1 MTSAWSELEARMR
14 DLNDLFAAL
23 RLLNWDQAVMMPPR
37 GAPARARSIAT
48 LEGVTHERLTDPRVG
63 ELLEELGSEES
74 LELPQ
79 RASVRVLHRDYEQ
92 ATKVP
97 SDLVRAIAEARGLA
111 YAAWTEARPASD
123 FSILAP
129 RLERL
134 IALKKEEADALG
146 WEQERY
152 DALLDLYEPGLTTQ
166 RVESMFGELVAGL
179 EPIVDARATD
189 GDPGGLLGMASAGPQ
204 RGRAST
210 FDEERQEELCR
221 WLATSIGFDASAGRL
236 DQSPHPFTAHIGT
249 GDVRQTTRTDP
260 RVLLSSV
267 YAALHETGHA
277 LYEQG
282 LPEEL
287 LDLPAGR
294 VPSLGLHESQSR
306 LWENQVGRSRPFCN
320 WLLPHLKERF
330 PEEIGMVTP
339 EQLYEAVNHVSRTLV
354 RVEADEVTYNLH
366 IAHRFELEL
375 AVFRDELDL
384 EDAPEAWN
392 AALER
397 YVGVR
402 PPDDAAGILQDM
414 HWSIGALGYFPT
426 YTIGNLYAAA
436 LFARAEEALGGLE
449 DDLSSGDCSRLLGWL
464 RDNVHARA
472 YLVDPDELMTEVVG
486 EVPGSG
492 PLLSY
497 LEAKYGGA

>member
-1 MTSAWSELEARMR
+1 MATAWEELEARMR

-48 LEGVTHERLTDPRVG
+48 LEGVAHERLTDPRIG
-63 ELLEELGSEES
+63 DLLERLDSDGSLGSA
-74 LELPQ
+74 Q
-79 RASVRVLHRDYEQ
+79 RASVRVLRRDFDQ
-92 ATKVP
+92 ATKVAA
-97 SDLVRAIAEARGLA
+97 DLVRAIAEAHGLA

-134 IALKKEEADALG
+134 LGLKKEEADALG
-146 WEQERY
+146 WQEERY
-152 DALLDLYEPGLTTQ
+152 DALLDLYEPGLTAR
-166 RVESMFGELVAGL
+166 RVEAMFAELVAGL
-179 EPIVDARATD
+179 EPIVDAAARE
-189 GDPGGLLGMASAGPQ
+189 GHPQSLLGSAF
-204 RGRAST
+204 AE
-210 FDEERQEELCR
+210 DRQQQLCR
-221 WLATSIGFDASAGRL
+221 WLAGHIGFDVSGGRL
-236 DQSPHPFTAHIGT
+236 DQSPHPFTAHIGP
-249 GDVRQTTRTDP
+249 GDVRQTTRTDR
-260 RVLLSSV
+260 RVLLSSI

-282 LPEEL
+282 LPKEL

-306 LWENQVGRSRPFCN
+306 LWENQVGRSSAFCG
-320 WLLPHLKERF
+320 WLLPHLKEHF
-330 PEEIGMVTP
+330 PQELGMLTA
-339 EQLYEAVNHVSRTLV
+339 EQLYAAANHVSRTLV

-375 AVFRDELDL
+375 ALFRDELDL
-384 EDAPEAWN
+384 EDAPEAWDG
-392 AALER
+392 ALER

-402 PPDDAAGILQDM
+402 PPDAASGILQDM
-414 HWSIGALGYFPT
+414 HWSIGAFGYFPT

-436 LFARAEEALGGLE
+436 LYARAHEALGGLN
-449 DDLSSGDCSRLLGWL
+449 DDLSAGECSRLLDWL
-464 RDNVHARA
+464 RANVHARA
-472 YLVDPDELMTEVVG
+472 YLVEPDELMTEVVG
-486 EVPGSG
+486 EVPGAG

-497 LEAKYGGA
+497 LETKYVGDA